1 MDTNLQSP
9 ASTPAT
15 TVEAKQEEGKAINPD
30 GGTSAPTTEE
40 VFAEVNGEKFKSKDE
55 LVSKASQAMGTVAN
69 LIGEKKRLEMEI
81 ANLKSRMEQTP
92 QLSTPQKEFEVSQEE
107 VEYIKQAAKKGG
119 IVTEEDLEKH
129 LESLEIK
136 RQQRNL
142 QYKLELAQSEIPELR
157 QDEIIAEISS
167 LSGVKAYRE
176 RMAKADNAW
185 IEGYKL
191 WQEINGIVEPKK
203 NLDPTPAPAP
213 SSTGNPSEPPKREL
227 RSSEAWFLQRIK
239 E

>member
-1 MDTNLQSP
+1 MDTNLQNP
-9 ASTPAT
+9 ASTPAST
-15 TVEAKQEEGKAINPD
+15 EEAKTEEGKAINPD

-40 VFAEVNGEKFKSKDE
+40 VFAEINGEKFKSKEE
-55 LVSKASQAMGTVAN
+55 LLSKASKAMGTVAN

-92 QLSTPQKEFEVSQEE
+92 EVQPSQKEFEVSQDEI
-107 VEYIKQAAKKGG
+107 EYIKQAAKKGG
-119 IVTEEDLEKH
+119 IVTEEDLERH

-142 QYKLELAQSEIPELR
+142 QYKLELAQSQIPELA
-157 QDEIIAEISS
+157 QSEVIAEISS

-176 RMAKADNAW
+176 RMAKAENPW
-185 IEGYKL
+185 IEGYEVWK
-191 WQEINGIVEPKK
+191 EINGIVEPKK

-213 SSTGNPSEPPKREL
+213 SSTGNAPEPPKREL